1 MERYV
6 LLFIFKIIQSCIVLK
21 IFGLTYINFKD
32 LYLFWLRKR
41 EKLKIKVKYM
51 IIFGNHSQFEKISI
65 IIYDFKQLY
74 MINI

>member
-32 LYLFWLRKR
+32 LYLFWLRK
-41 EKLKIKVKYM
+41 IKVKYM